1 MSIFV
6 TSKCQILGD
15 VIIQQTAWS
24 KLDQILALSV
34 NIVDDNDRE
43 TNQVIF
49 ANNEVNKYLK
59 FYNVT

>member
-24 KLDQILALSV
+24 KLDQIIALSV

-49 ANNEVNKYLK
+49 ANNEVMNS
-59 FYNVT
+59 FEFI